1 MTDNSFREGIR
12 KLSET
17 HVTKNEF
24 ESFKQQVFKR
34 FDSVATKD
42 DLKKLATKDELKK
55 LATKSE
61 LKKLATKD
69 ELKKVD
75 QKVDRVITAVV
86 NIQHDLTKFETK
98 ADADRRFDLLMQA
111 IDGLAGR
118 IDDYMVEKAATD
130 HALTRHDNLFED
142 HEKRIKN
149 LETNIA

>member
-1 MTDNSFREGIR
+1 M
-12 KLSET
+12 SET

-34 FDSVATKD
+34 FDSG
-42 DLKKLATKDELKK
+42 
-55 LATKSE
+55 
-61 LKKLATKD
+61 ATKD

-75 QKVDRVITAVV
+75 QKVDRVITVIE

-118 IDDYMVEKAATD
+118 VDDYMVEKAATD
-130 HALTRHDNLFED
+130 HALTRHDNLFEN
-142 HEKRIKN
+142 HEKRIKK